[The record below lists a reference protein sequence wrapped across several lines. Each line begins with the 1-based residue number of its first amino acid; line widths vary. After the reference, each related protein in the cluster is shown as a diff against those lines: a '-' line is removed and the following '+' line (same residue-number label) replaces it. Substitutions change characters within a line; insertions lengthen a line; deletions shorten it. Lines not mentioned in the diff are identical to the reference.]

1 MRQQIS
7 KTADAYAAHW
17 LDQLMRGHLGLHEVP
32 FAFAAWYN
40 AGVAEGRAAR
50 QTVIDDLNH
59 QLDVLYM
66 QILTP
71 QERQAEYRR
80 RLEEHHERE
89 AEEFFGNTAHH
100 TLHSL
105 RSGTSPLETG
115 VNHDSSSTTER
126 HRNAA

>member
-7 KTADAYAAHW
+7 KTADEYAARW
-17 LDQLMRGHLGLHEVP
+17 LDQLMQGHLGLHEVP

-50 QTVIDDLNH
+50 QSEIDALNH

-66 QILTP
+66 QAVTP
-71 QERQAEYRR
+71 KERQAEYRR

-89 AEEFFGNTAHH
+89 ADEFFGT
-100 TLHSL
+100 T
-105 RSGTSPLETG
+105 PTG
-115 VNHDSSSTTER
+115 VPTIDPAT
-126 HRNAA
+126 NAEIEGTHVISARPAAGRKAA